1 MPKKNIRLFKPSL
14 GNEEIQA
21 IKKVFKRSWIGFGPE
36 VKKFESSFSKFI
48 GLKYSVG
55 VTSCSAALHIA
66 LASKNFKKK
75 KKVLV
80 PAMTFS
86 ATAAAALY
94 NGLDPVFVDINEY
107 DLNINFDDLKKKYSK
122 DCVAVIPVH
131 VGGHPCE
138 MEKIIPWAKK
148 KNLLVIE
155 DCAHTIGGIY
165 KGKML
170 GTWGD
175 VSCFSFEEKK
185 MLTTGDG
192 GMICTNNKS
201 LAIKFRSL
209 SFHGW
214 NRDPWSRYKKS
225 LSKKNLNERHWYY
238 QITDLGFKYNMND
251 LMAAIGQAQLKK
263 LNSFN
268 LKRNLGVK
276 KYLNGIQDCKNI
288 KPYFLKKYKKIAYWM
303 FAIRSKKRDQL
314 ITFLKKRGIA
324 TSVYWIPVPMHPLYK
339 KFKSRIPVTKRVW
352 RELVTLPLFSDIKK
366 EEINYVIK
374 YIKEFDQQLIKNDSR
389 R

>member
-1 MPKKNIRLFKPSL
+1 VENKKNVIRLFKPSF
-14 GNEEIQA
+14 GNEEITA
-21 IKKVFKRSWIGFGPE
+21 LKKIFKKSWIGYGPE
-36 VKKFESSFSKFI
+36 VKKFENSWSKYI
-48 GLKYSVG
+48 GIKHSVG

-80 PAMTFS
+80 PAMTFT

-94 NGLDPVFVDINEY
+94 CDLEPVFVDINEY
-107 DLNINFDDLKKKYSK
+107 DLNINFEDLQRKYTK

-148 KNLLVIE
+148 KRLLVIE
-155 DCAHTIGGIY
+155 DCAHTAGGIY
-165 KGKML
+165 RGKML

-175 VSCFSFEEKK
+175 ISCFSFEEKK

-192 GMICTNNKS
+192 GMICTNSKS
-201 LAIKFRSL
+201 LAEKFRNL

-214 NRDPWSRYKKS
+214 NRDPWSRHNKS
-225 LSKKNLNERHWYY
+225 LSNKNLKEKHWYY
-238 QITDLGFKYNMND
+238 QIKDLGFKYNMND
-251 LMAAIGQAQLKK
+251 LMAVIGQVQLKK

-268 LKRNLGVK
+268 IKRNIGIQ
-276 KYLNGIQDCKNI
+276 KYLNGIKSCKNI
-288 KPYFLKKYKKIAYWM
+288 KPYFVKEYKRIAYWM
-303 FAIRSKKRDQL
+303 FAVRLKKRDQL
-314 ITFLKKRGIA
+314 IAFLKERGIA

-339 KFKSRIPVTKRVW
+339 KYKSKIPVTERVW
-352 RELVTLPLFSDIKK
+352 KELVTLPLFSDIKLK
-366 EEINYVIK
+366 DLNFVIK
-374 YIKEFDQQLIKNDSR
+374 SLKEFDNKY
-389 R
+389 

>member
-1 MPKKNIRLFKPSL
+1 MQGKKKFIRLFKPSL
-14 GNEEIQA
+14 GNEEITA
-21 IKKVFKRSWIGFGPE
+21 IKRIFKKSWIGYGPE
-36 VKKFESSFSKFI
+36 VKKFENSWSKYI
-48 GLKYSVG
+48 GIKYSVG

-66 LASKNFKKK
+66 LASKNFKKR

-80 PAMTFS
+80 PAMTFT

-94 NGLDPVFVDINEY
+94 CGLEPVFVDINEY
-107 DLNINFDDLKKKYSK
+107 DLNINFEDLKKKYSK

-138 MEKIIPWAKK
+138 MEKIIPWAKRK
-148 KNLLVIE
+148 KLLVIE
-155 DCAHTIGGIY
+155 DCAHTAGGVY

-170 GTWGD
+170 GTWGE

-201 LAIKFRSL
+201 LATKFKSL

-214 NRDPWSRYKKS
+214 NRDPWSRHKKG
-225 LSKKNLNERHWYY
+225 LSKKNLKEKHWYY
-238 QITDLGFKYNMND
+238 QIKELGFKYNMND
-251 LMAAIGQAQLKK
+251 LMAAIGLAQLKK
-263 LNSFN
+263 LHSFN
-268 LKRNLGVK
+268 FKRNVGVK
-276 KYLNGIQDCKNI
+276 KYLEGIKNCKNI
-288 KPYFLKKYKKIAYWM
+288 KPYFVKQYKRISYWM

-314 ITFLKKRGIA
+314 IAFLKERGIA

-339 KFKSRIPVTKRVW
+339 KYKSKIPVTKRVW
-352 RELVTLPLFSDIKK
+352 KELVTLPLFSDIKLK
-366 EEINYVIK
+366 ELNYIIK
-374 YIKEFDQQLIKNDSR
+374 SVKEFDNKY
-389 R
+389 

>member
-1 MPKKNIRLFKPSL
+1 MQSKKKFIRLFKPSL
-14 GNEEIQA
+14 GNEEITA
-21 IKKVFKRSWIGFGPE
+21 IKRIFKKSWIGYGPE
-36 VKKFESSFSKFI
+36 VKKFENSWSKYI
-48 GLKYSVG
+48 GIKYSVG

-66 LASKNFKKK
+66 LASKNFKKR

-80 PAMTFS
+80 PAMTFT

-94 NGLDPVFVDINEY
+94 CGLEPVFVDINEY
-107 DLNINFDDLKKKYSK
+107 DLNINFEDLKKKYSK

-138 MEKIIPWAKK
+138 MEKIIPWAKRK
-148 KNLLVIE
+148 KLLVIE
-155 DCAHTIGGIY
+155 DCAHTAGGVY

-170 GTWGD
+170 GTWGE

-201 LAIKFRSL
+201 LATKFKSL

-214 NRDPWSRYKKS
+214 NRDPWSRHKKG
-225 LSKKNLNERHWYY
+225 LSKKNLKEKHWYY
-238 QITDLGFKYNMND
+238 QIKELGFKYNMND
-251 LMAAIGQAQLKK
+251 LMAAIGLAQLKK
-263 LNSFN
+263 LHSFN
-268 LKRNLGVK
+268 FKRNVGVK
-276 KYLNGIQDCKNI
+276 KYLEGIKNCKNI
-288 KPYFLKKYKKIAYWM
+288 KPYFVKQYKRISYWM

-314 ITFLKKRGIA
+314 IAFLKERGIA

-339 KFKSRIPVTKRVW
+339 KYKSKIPVTKRVW
-352 RELVTLPLFSDIKK
+352 KELVTLPLFSDIKLK
-366 EEINYVIK
+366 ELNYIIK
-374 YIKEFDQQLIKNDSR
+374 SVKEFDNKY
-389 R
+389 

>member
-1 MPKKNIRLFKPSL
+1 MQSKKKFIRLFKPSL
-14 GNEEIQA
+14 GNEEITA
-21 IKKVFKRSWIGFGPE
+21 IKRIFKKSWIGYGPE
-36 VKKFESSFSKFI
+36 VKKFENSWSKYI
-48 GLKYSVG
+48 GIKYSVG

-66 LASKNFKKK
+66 LASKNFKKR

-80 PAMTFS
+80 PAMTFT

-94 NGLDPVFVDINEY
+94 CGLEPVFVDINEY
-107 DLNINFDDLKKKYSK
+107 DLNINFEDLKKKYSK

-138 MEKIIPWAKK
+138 MEKIIPWAKRK
-148 KNLLVIE
+148 KLLVIE
-155 DCAHTIGGIY
+155 DCAHTAGGVY

-170 GTWGD
+170 GTWGE

-201 LAIKFRSL
+201 LATKFKSL

-214 NRDPWSRYKKS
+214 NRDPWSRHKKG
-225 LSKKNLNERHWYY
+225 LSKKNLKEKHWYY
-238 QITDLGFKYNMND
+238 QIKELGFKYNMND
-251 LMAAIGQAQLKK
+251 LMAAIGLAQLKK
-263 LNSFN
+263 LHSFN
-268 LKRNLGVK
+268 FKRNVGVK
-276 KYLNGIQDCKNI
+276 KYLEGIKNCKNI
-288 KPYFLKKYKKIAYWM
+288 KPYFFKQYKRISYWM

-314 ITFLKKRGIA
+314 IAFLKERGIA

-339 KFKSRIPVTKRVW
+339 KYKSKIPVTKRVW
-352 RELVTLPLFSDIKK
+352 KELVTLPLFSDIKLK
-366 EEINYVIK
+366 ELNYIIK
-374 YIKEFDQQLIKNDSR
+374 SVKEFDNKY
-389 R
+389 

>member
-1 MPKKNIRLFKPSL
+1 MRNKKNFIRLFKPSF
-14 GNEEIQA
+14 GNEEITA
-21 IKKVFKRSWIGFGPE
+21 IKKIFKKSWIGYGPE
-36 VKKFESSFSKFI
+36 VKKFENSWSKYI
-48 GLKYSVG
+48 GIKYSVG

-80 PAMTFS
+80 PAMTFT

-94 NGLDPVFVDINEY
+94 CDLEPVFVDINEY
-107 DLNINFDDLKKKYSK
+107 DLNINFEDLQRKYTK

-148 KNLLVIE
+148 KRLLVIE
-155 DCAHTIGGIY
+155 DCAHTAGGIY
-165 KGKML
+165 RGKML

-175 VSCFSFEEKK
+175 ISCFSFEEKK

-192 GMICTNNKS
+192 GMICTNSKS
-201 LAIKFRSL
+201 LAEKFRNL

-214 NRDPWSRYKKS
+214 NRDPWSRHNKS
-225 LSKKNLNERHWYY
+225 LSNKNLKEKHWYY
-238 QITDLGFKYNMND
+238 QIKDLGFKYNMND
-251 LMAAIGQAQLKK
+251 LMAVIGQVQLKK

-268 LKRNLGVK
+268 IKRNIGIQ
-276 KYLNGIQDCKNI
+276 KYLNGIKSCKNI
-288 KPYFLKKYKKIAYWM
+288 KPYFVKEYKRIAYWM
-303 FAIRSKKRDQL
+303 FAVRLKKRDQL
-314 ITFLKKRGIA
+314 IAFLKERGIA

-339 KFKSRIPVTKRVW
+339 KYKSKIPVTERVW
-352 RELVTLPLFSDIKK
+352 KELVTLPLFSDIKLK
-366 EEINYVIK
+366 DLNFVIK
-374 YIKEFDQQLIKNDSR
+374 SLKEFDNKY
-389 R
+389 